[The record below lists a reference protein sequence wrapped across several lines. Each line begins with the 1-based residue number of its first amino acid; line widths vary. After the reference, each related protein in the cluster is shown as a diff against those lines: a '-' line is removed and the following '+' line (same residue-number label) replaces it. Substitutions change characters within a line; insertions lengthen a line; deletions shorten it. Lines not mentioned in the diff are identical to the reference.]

1 LNKNSG
7 KQINDILDSQQ
18 IELVFCPYIL
28 LNTFI
33 SHEVMDSVRQA
44 FLSQTKQKA
53 TLSNPLDNRYS
64 GSITAGKAG
73 LHLQEYVPLIQ

>member
-53 TLSNPLDNRYS
+53 SL
-64 GSITAGKAG
+64 
-73 LHLQEYVPLIQ
+73 